1 MYLNIRPDVKT
12 NANDDSES
20 MPTFAPSRNRTD
32 AVNNLYDSACD
43 LLFAAQQIRA
53 AATRPGAAPAMA
65 ATIGCLDAGLEAL
78 VQAVREMSRTAL
90 RELGASGSD
99 LSVTADAIER
109 EFDAL
114 ADVITTAHTACDE
127 MRERIG
133 PLMTQL
139 TLT

>member
-1 MYLNIRPDVKT
+1 
-12 NANDDSES
+12 
-20 MPTFAPSRNRTD
+20 MPTFAPSRTRTD

-53 AATRPGAAPAMA
+53 AAARPGAAPAIA
-65 ATIGCLDAGLEAL
+65 ATVGCLNAGSRPWSTRSGRCP
-78 VQAVREMSRTAL
+78 AVRQLEV
-90 RELGASGSD
+90 SGQD

-114 ADVITTAHTACDE
+114 ADVVTAAHTACDE

-133 PLMTQL
+133 PLMAQL